1 MKTRS
6 VLAYI
11 PGMPLKPESLLP
23 RRELAAMAGT
33 LLSSGHETQVV
44 DYGTV
49 WAVRRFVSGGLG
61 VAVRQGERVGRFGAR
76 MAMGDGVSRRPFG
89 VALEN
94 LVQESVRRR
103 RREMISELLSA
114 GALDFVVFLADD
126 ELDFRESL
134 AVCRELRE
142 QQPAVRTAVAGR
154 HARDYGAILLGASNV
169 FDAAIEG
176 DEEVVV
182 AEWASRIR
190 QEAAWASVAGLLY
203 LDAGRPRRGGH
214 HNGVSLDALPMP
226 CYDAATYPAVHGD
239 GKFLLFTVDQ
249 TRGALHAAHGDRRA
263 GHGEGMLRMR
273 SPAAVCSEAALLM
286 KQFGVFTFHIRGTE
300 TPGAHSLGLAK
311 EIGAQRWR
319 MQYSISGAIRHA
331 EPAAAA
337 ALTASGC
344 RCICFSVDTGS
355 QRLLEDFYGRNFS
368 VSEIER
374 AVCAYRKAGI
384 FVTLRCTFPCPM
396 DDYHT
401 RSETLRLLIR
411 SRPGAAHFALPRLK
425 PESVWMH
432 RAPEFGYRVNHGY
445 FPLWAMGQ
453 DAPYVSLVNP
463 IPVLPYRMMGW
474 SRGRMAMEHADLV
487 HDIVELGICPGGT
500 AQEFLMARVSGY
512 EGDEATFYRRL
523 REVLATL
530 DASALAKMANTFNE
544 RAAVAVE
551 SAVFRPF
558 ASTLAAVGN

>member
-11 PGMPLKPESLLP
+11 PGIPLKPESLLP

-61 VAVRQGERVGRFGAR
+61 VAIRQGGRAEGRGAR
-76 MAMGDGVSRRPFG
+76 MAMGDGLFRRPFG
-89 VALEN
+89 EALEN

-154 HARDYGAILLGASNV
+154 HARDYGAILLSVSNV

-214 HNGVSLDALPMP
+214 RTGPSLDTLPMP

-249 TRGALHAAHGDRRA
+249 TRGALQTAHGDRRTE
-263 GHGEGMLRMR
+263 HGAGMLRMR
-273 SPAAVCSEAALLM
+273 SPAAVCTETAMLM
-286 KQFGVFTFHIRGTE
+286 KQFGVFTFHIRGSE
-300 TPGAHSLGLAK
+300 APGAHWLGLAK

-319 MQYSISGAIRHA
+319 MQYSLSGAIGHG

-337 ALTASGC
+337 ALATSGC
-344 RCICFSVDTGS
+344 QSICFSVDTGS
-355 QRLLEDFYGRNFS
+355 QRLLEDFYGHNFS

-374 AVCAYRKAGI
+374 AVCACRKAGA
-384 FVTLRCTFPCPM
+384 FVTLHCTFPCPM

-401 RSETLRLLIR
+401 RSETMRLLIR
-411 SRPGAAHFALPRLK
+411 SRPGAAPFALPRLK

-432 RAPEFGYRVNHGY
+432 RALEFGYRVNHGY

-453 DAPYVSLVNP
+453 DTPYVSLADF
-463 IPVLPYRMMGW
+463 IPVLPYRMIGW
-474 SRGRMAMEHADLV
+474 SRSRIAMEYADLV
-487 HDIVELGICPGGT
+487 HEVMELGICPGGT

-512 EGDEATFYRRL
+512 EGDEATYYRRL

-530 DASALAKMANTFNE
+530 DASALASMAITFNE

-558 ASTLAAVGN
+558 APTLAVVGN